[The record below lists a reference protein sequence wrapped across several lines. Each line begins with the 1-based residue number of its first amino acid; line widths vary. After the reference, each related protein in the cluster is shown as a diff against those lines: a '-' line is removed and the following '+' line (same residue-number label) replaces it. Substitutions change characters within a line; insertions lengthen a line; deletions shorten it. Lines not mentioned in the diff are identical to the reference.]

1 MTPLSISVSMLFI
14 AEAPSRSHFILS
26 PLQHSLGRLEKC
38 YRRACGFVETLP
50 EPAWILRRGDAIATR
65 RTE

>member
-1 MTPLSISVSMLFI
+1 MTPLSISVSMSFI
-14 AEAPSRSHFILS
+14 AEATSRFHFVLS
-26 PLQHSLGRLEKC
+26 PLQHGLGRLAKW

-50 EPAWILRRGDAIATR
+50 EPAWILRRGDAIAPR